1 MINDSLLLAGICAML
16 IVLGFW
22 QQKNDEFDLR
32 WLIVDTATK
41 KPSLMKLGQLT
52 ALLASTWAL
61 IWETRHDHLTEWLF
75 LAYIATWS
83 GVNVANKVVERLK
96 PPPQQESK

>member
-1 MINDSLLLAGICAML
+1 MINDALLLAGTCVML
-16 IVLGFW
+16 IILGFW
-22 QQKNDEFDLR
+22 QHEDDDFDLR
-32 WLIVDTATK
+32 WLIRDSHSK
-41 KPSLMKLGQLT
+41 NPSLMKLGQLT

-83 GVNVANKVVERLK
+83 GINVANKVVEKMRDK
-96 PPPQQESK
+96 EQK

>member
-1 MINDSLLLAGICAML
+1 MINDALLLAGICVAL
-16 IVLGFW
+16 IILGFW
-22 QQKNDEFDLR
+22 QREDDDFDLR
-32 WLIVDTATK
+32 WLIKDSHTGN
-41 KPSLMKLGQLT
+41 PSLMKLGQLT

-83 GVNVANKVVERLK
+83 GINVANKVVEKMRDK
-96 PPPQQESK
+96 EQK